1 MKKVL
6 IAYISKTNTTKEIG
20 EHIKVALQNEE
31 VSVDV
36 LSFDEVKNIE
46 DYNAV
51 IVGAP
56 INGMMWLPEATEFV
70 IVNKDYLSKVP
81 AAYYFVSYLFK
92 NGRKMWRKAID
103 KSLKKPISAVK
114 PVAVGKFTGRVEKKF
129 PRLFRW
135 MFGIKKDLP
144 LDLVDFKQADEF
156 IAEFKQYL
164 KQ

>member
-6 IAYISKTNTTKEIG
+6 IAYISKTNTTKEIA
-20 EHIKVALQNEE
+20 EHIKIALQTEE

-36 LSFDEVKNIE
+36 LSFNEVTNIE

-56 INGMMWLPEATEFV
+56 INGMMWLPEATQFV
-70 IVNKDYLSKVP
+70 ESNKDALNKVP
-81 AAYYFVSYLFK
+81 TAYYFVSYLFK
-92 NGRKMWRKAID
+92 DGRKMWRKAID
-103 KSLKKPISAVK
+103 KSLNKSIAAVK

-129 PRLFRW
+129 PKFFSW
-135 MFGIKKDLP
+135 VFGIKKDLP

-156 IAEFKQYL
+156 VAEFKQHL
-164 KQ
+164 